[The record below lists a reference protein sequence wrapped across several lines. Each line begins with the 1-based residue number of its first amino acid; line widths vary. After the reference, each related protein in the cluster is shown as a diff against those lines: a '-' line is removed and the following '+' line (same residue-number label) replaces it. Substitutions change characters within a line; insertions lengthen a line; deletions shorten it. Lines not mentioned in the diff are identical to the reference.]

1 MSDRMSVTVSEDN
14 KTIRIAVGN
23 AFGIHREI
31 TIHAA
36 DAGSIVSGLI
46 EAANA
51 GDQMVQAQL
60 AQLAQRVEALEKFMK
75 GDKAAG
81 ATS

>member
-1 MSDRMSVTVSEDN
+1 MSNRMSVTVDQDN
-14 KTIRIAVGN
+14 KTVFIAVGN
-23 AFGIHREI
+23 VLGVHRNIRIDLDNAE
-31 TIHAA
+31 
-36 DAGSIVSGLI
+36 SIVSGLI

-60 AQLAQRVEALEKFMK
+60 AQLAQRVEALEKLGK
-75 GDKAAG
+75 TDKALG

>member
-1 MSDRMSVTVSEDN
+1 MSERMSVTVSEDN
-14 KTIRIAVGN
+14 KTIRVAAGN
-23 AFGIHREI
+23 ALGIHREI
-31 TIHAA
+31 TIHAE

-46 EAANA
+46 EVANV

-60 AQLAQRVEALEKFMK
+60 AQLAQRVEALEKLTK

>member
-14 KTIRIAVGN
+14 KTIRVVVGN
-23 AFGIHREI
+23 VLGVYREI

-36 DAGSIVSGLI
+36 DAASIVSGLI

-60 AQLAQRVEALEKFMK
+60 AQLAQRVESLEKLTK
-75 GDKAAG
+75 GDKALR